1 MLPTGSPRIDAE
13 RAFTRAARARRR
25 AALVARLGRNRC
37 GCDRR
42 LQVFREPEL
51 RPGDALHGVREI
63 PLEQISGTLEPSRA
77 PMFDASFRPSAAAR
91 RRWEQVWLAEQRGA
105 VLPPV
110 EVVPVPGGYALRDG
124 HHRVSVAVARGA
136 LTIDARIGASGL

>member
-25 AALVARLGRNRC
+25 AALVSRLGRKRC
-37 GCDRR
+37 SCDQ
-42 LQVFREPEL
+42 LTVFAEPDV
-51 RPGDALHGVREI
+51 RHHGSPRGVREI
-63 PLEQISGTLEPSRA
+63 PLDQINGTLEPSRA
-77 PMFDASFRPSAAAR
+77 SMFDAFFRPAAAAR
-91 RRWEQVWLAEQRGA
+91 RRWEQVWLAEQRGT

-124 HHRVSVAVARGA
+124 HHRVSVAAARGA

>member
-25 AALVARLGRNRC
+25 AALVSRLGRRR
-37 GCDRR
+37 GDCDR
-42 LQVFREPEL
+42 LPVFVEPDIRPQGSL
-51 RPGDALHGVREI
+51 RGIREI
-63 PLEQISGTLEPSRA
+63 PLDQISGTLEPSRA

-91 RRWEQVWLAEQRGA
+91 RRWEQVWLAEQRGT

-124 HHRVSVAVARGA
+124 HHRVSVAAARGA
-136 LTIDARIGASGL
+136 LTIDARIGSSGL